1 MQLKPCRRSS
11 SQSGFT
17 LIEVLVAVLIV
28 SVGVL
33 GVAGLQL
40 LSLQNNTSA
49 MFRTQAIQG
58 AYDIMDR
65 ARANRGQNYSLAMD
79 ANTPNAA
86 VNCEAA
92 NCNPQQMRN
101 FDLNVWR
108 TALANDLPLGT
119 GAVEMAGGRMT
130 VTVRWQD
137 TRNPNAAPLEIAVTT
152 QISI

>member
-1 MQLKPCRRSS
+1 MGHARSR
-11 SQSGFT
+11 QGGFS

-49 MFRTQAIQG
+49 MYRTQATQA

-65 ARANRGQNYSLAMD
+65 ARANRGQDYSIAID
-79 ANTPNAA
+79 ANPPANPGCGTNCTPAG
-86 VNCEAA
+86 
-92 NCNPQQMRN
+92 MRAL
-101 FDLNVWR
+101 DLIEWR
-108 TALANDLPLGT
+108 TQLADVLPDGT
-119 GAVEMAGGRMT
+119 GSVAMNGGTMT

-137 TRNPNAAPLEIAVTT
+137 TRNPAAAPLELTVSSQVAF
-152 QISI
+152 

>member
-1 MQLKPCRRSS
+1 MARPNARQG
-11 SQSGFT
+11 GFS

-49 MFRTQAIQG
+49 MYRTQAIQS

-65 ARANRGQNYSLAMD
+65 ARANRGEDYSIAID
-79 ANTPNAA
+79 ANPPTAPN
-86 VNCEAA
+86 CMTQ
-92 NCNPQQMRN
+92 NCNPGQMRN
-101 FDLNVWR
+101 FDLDAWR
-108 TALANDLPLGT
+108 EALANDLPEGT
-119 GAVEMAGGRMT
+119 GSVVMNGSAMT

-137 TRNPNAAPLEIAVTT
+137 TRNPAAAPLEVAVTS
-152 QISI
+152 QVSI